1 MNVNEITMSHA
12 DYNQCL
18 HQRILSLERKL
29 LALMKQ
35 CDATE
40 AEAAALSAQQSILVH
55 EVEGVKNDV
64 RRHEYEIDRCLDDIR
79 ICCN

>member
-1 MNVNEITMSHA
+1 M
-12 DYNQCL
+12 
-18 HQRILSLERKL
+18 HQRILALERKL
-29 LALMKQ
+29 LALMKK

-79 ICCN
+79 VCCN